1 MIRRALQL
9 IVLLACVLSAT
20 PTRADA
26 VSDFYHGRIIRL
38 IIGSNNGGSY
48 DTYGRM
54 FAAHLSRH
62 VPGEPQIVI
71 ENMPGASGIR
81 STNYL
86 YALAPKDGLAIGMV
100 NQSMGQRQM
109 LEPASVEFD
118 MSQFNWLGAM
128 TNTGTIFITWHASG
142 VTSIDDAKTKQVTMG
157 ALSNYGGNSVYPLLL
172 NRFLGTKFKVVLG
185 YQGGNTIQ
193 LAMERGEVDGRGA
206 VAWSGLKAGWPNWI
220 DERKVNV
227 ILQVGLVREP
237 ELPNVPLL
245 IDLARTPEE
254 QSIFRFISSDSA
266 MGFPIATPPRV
277 PADRV
282 AALRKAVAETL
293 ADPAF
298 LADAQKRSLPISAAP
313 GEEVAAI
320 VHSQISTPK
329 DVIALLKQG
338 LSEAEKGR

>member
-1 MIRRALQL
+1 MFRGWIRIVAAACAL
-9 IVLLACVLSAT
+9 AGGEA
-20 PTRADA
+20 RADA
-26 VSDFYHGRIIRL
+26 VSDFYRGKIIRL
-38 IIGSNNGGSY
+38 VIGSNNGGSY

-54 FAAHLSRH
+54 FAQHFSRH

-86 YALAPKDGLAIGMV
+86 YNIAPKDGTTLGIV

-109 LEPASVEFD
+109 LEPASVDFD

-128 TNTGTIFITWHASG
+128 TNTGTIFIVWSATG
-142 VTSIDDAKTKQVTMG
+142 VASIDDAKTKQVTMG
-157 ALSNYGGNSVYPLLL
+157 ALSNDGGNSVYPLLV

-206 VAWSGLKAGWPNWI
+206 VSWSGLKSGWPNWI
-220 DERKVNV
+220 AERKVNV

-237 ELPNVPLL
+237 ELANVPLL
-245 IDLARTPEE
+245 VDLARTPEE
-254 QSIFRFISSDSA
+254 QAIFRFISSDSA
-266 MGFPIATPPRV
+266 MGFPVATPPKV

-282 AALRKAVAETL
+282 ASLRTAVAETL
-293 ADPAF
+293 VDPAF
-298 LADAQKRSLPISAAP
+298 LADAEKRSLPISAAT
-313 GEEVAAI
+313 GEDVASV
-320 VHSQISTPK
+320 VHSQIETSK
-329 DVIALLKQG
+329 DVIGKLKQA
-338 LSEAEKGR
+338 LSDAEKGR